1 MNRLVLFF
9 AALAALSQA
18 GFAAPCCGGTANI
31 PSLISGDDRTQF
43 TTTLIS
49 SQVVA
54 DAPVGG
60 GIKNRKVNDTETAQ
74 TLRVDAATL
83 LSDRWQAGLT
93 VPMTRRYRARG
104 DNRVSA
110 FGLGDVSL
118 NLAYEVIPDW
128 TYSVW
133 RPKAIAFVSMILPT
147 GGSIYDAKELYRID
161 SRGRGFYALST
172 GALLMKSWGVWD
184 ASLVLE
190 AHRPF
195 SRTISN
201 ELGALYLRPGLGA
214 SGSVAVGVSPMN
226 GDLRIGMAL
235 NSNYDSP
242 VSTEGVI
249 SGSGEKIYLWT
260 PSAQVSYLANE
271 FLSMSLLYSDQT
283 LIRTSENTALNR
295 SVSFLIQKRWER

>member
-1 MNRLVLFF
+1 MNRFFLFF
-9 AALAALSQA
+9 AGLVISSEVA
-18 GFAAPCCGGTANI
+18 FAAPCCGGTANI
-31 PSLISGDDRTQF
+31 PSVISGDDRTQF

-54 DAPVGG
+54 DALVGG
-60 GIKNRKVNDTETAQ
+60 GIKNRKANDTETAQ
-74 TLRVDAATL
+74 TLRMDAATL

-93 VPMTRRYRARG
+93 IPMTRRYRARG
-104 DNRVSA
+104 ENRVSSV
-110 FGLGDVSL
+110 GLSDVSF
-118 NLAYEVIPDW
+118 NLAYELVSDW
-128 TYSVW
+128 TYTVW
-133 RPKAIAFVSMILPT
+133 RPKVITFVSMIFPT

-172 GALLMKSWGVWD
+172 GAILIKSWGVWD

-201 ELGALYLRPGLGA
+201 ELGELYLKPGLGA
-214 SGSVAVGVSPMN
+214 SGSVAVGVSPVN
-226 GDLRIGMAL
+226 TDLRIGLSL
-235 NSNYDSP
+235 NSTYDSP
-242 VSTEGVI
+242 MSTEGVI

-283 LIRTSENTALNR
+283 LIRRSENTALNR
-295 SVSFLIQKRWER
+295 SVSFLVQKRWER